1 MHDTR
6 PAPPPLAER
15 LLAWRLPDEE
25 REFVL
30 GDLTEAFHAM
40 VAGGAG
46 GPAARQWYWRET
58 LALLVARFPLTAS
71 ALPPRRQDPPVQT
84 LLSDLRLALRTLRRA
99 RGYALLCVLTLA
111 VGIGGATALFSI
123 VSPVLLQAPPYPEP
137 DRLAFVWEHGPDGTT
152 SNLGYATAVDL
163 GRDAQSL
170 ASWSVLSYWQPTLQ
184 LEGGARLLNG
194 QRVSA
199 AYFRT
204 LGVRP
209 MLGRDFRPEEDVR
222 GANQVVILSHGL
234 WQRAW
239 SGDSGVVGRRVTISG
254 RDYIVAG
261 VMPPSFENVTLPGA
275 ELWGPL
281 GYDESLPWACR
292 TCRHLRFL
300 ARLHPDVT
308 REAARTELDQLMAD
322 LRQRF
327 PGQYASVGSAVQD
340 LRDATIGTLRPMM
353 LMLGGAVVFLLLIAC
368 ANVANLV
375 LGRAFER
382 QGEYALRR
390 ALGASGGR
398 LVRQVTAET
407 LVLAVAGGAAGL
419 ALAALGMRLLP
430 PGATASLP
438 RTGVGQLDWPVVA
451 FAAGAALATTVL
463 AGVIPALLALRSNV
477 ARALGEVGRRVVG
490 RRRHRVRTTLVVVE
504 VSLAIVLLTGAGLLL
519 RTLDRLLRVR
529 TGYDPSGV
537 ATLAV
542 AVGGPRF
549 AEEGP
554 LAAYYAAVLATSQ
567 ALPGVTGA
575 ALVNQLPL
583 GGNFDA
589 YGIHRVDRPSANPES
604 DPSAQRFAVTPSYLE
619 VMRIAILA
627 GRRFTAAD
635 RAGAPNVAIINR
647 ALAELAF
654 PGEDPIGK
662 QIRGGGGDSPARTIV
677 GVADDVRH
685 LSLDGEVE
693 PQLYIPFDQW
703 GIENGMTLVVRT
715 EGDPRTLLP
724 LLRQRVQAV
733 ERAAALSNEATMRDV
748 VANSASE
755 RQLALGALGVFAL
768 VALVLSAAGLYGVIS
783 ASVAERRQEIGVRA
797 ALGATRG
804 RIVGLVARQAAL
816 VTGVGFVVGTLGAMA
831 TGSTLRSL
839 LYGVAPWDVPTLAGV
854 VAVLALVA
862 VVACAAPAWRA
873 ARVDPARVLRGE

>member
-1 MHDTR
+1 MRDQR

-15 LLAWRLPDEE
+15 LLGWRLPDEQ
-25 REFVL
+25 REFIL
-30 GDLTEAFHAM
+30 GDLAEGFHARA
-40 VAGGAG
+40 AGGRG
-46 GPAARQWYWRET
+46 LRAARRWYWRET
-58 LALLVARFPLTAS
+58 LALLAARFPRPYP
-71 ALPPRRQDPPVQT
+71 ALPPQREAPPMHSVVA
-84 LLSDLRLALRTLRRA
+84 DLRLALRTLGRA
-99 RGYALLCVLTLA
+99 RAYAALCILTLA
-111 VGIGGATALFSI
+111 VGIGGATALFSV

-137 DRLAFVWEHGPDGTT
+137 ERLAYFWEKHADGST
-152 SNLGYATAVDL
+152 SNLGYATAVDI
-163 GRDAQSL
+163 GREATSL

-209 MLGRDFRPEEDVR
+209 MLGREFRPEEDVR
-222 GANQVVILSHGL
+222 GANQVVILSHAL

-239 SGDSGVVGRRVTISG
+239 HGDSSLVGRTVTISG
-254 RDYIVAG
+254 RGYLVAG

-281 GYDESLPWACR
+281 GYDESLAWACR
-292 TCRHLRFL
+292 TCRHLRFI
-300 ARLHPDVT
+300 ARLRPDVT
-308 REAARTELDQLMAD
+308 REAATAELDRIMAD
-322 LRQRF
+322 LRQRY
-327 PGQYASVGSAVQD
+327 PDQYASVGGVVQD
-340 LRDATIGTLRPMM
+340 LREATIGTLRPMM

-382 QGEYALRR
+382 QGEYSLRR

-407 LVLAVAGGAAGL
+407 LVLAAAGGAAGL
-419 ALAALGMRLLP
+419 ALAAFGLRFLP
-430 PGATASLP
+430 SAVTDALP
-438 RTGVGQLDWPVVA
+438 RTGVGRLDWGVVV
-451 FAAGAALATTVL
+451 FAAVAALATTVL

-477 ARALGEVGRRVVG
+477 AGALGEVGRRVVG
-490 RRRHRVRTTLVVVE
+490 RRRHRVRTALVVVE

-519 RTLDRLLRVR
+519 RTLDRLLAVR

-537 ATLAV
+537 ATLSL

-554 LAAYYAAVLATSQ
+554 LAAYYAGVLATVR

-589 YGIHRVDRPSANPES
+589 YGVHRVDRPSANPER

-619 VMRIAILA
+619 VMRIGVAA
-627 GRRFTAAD
+627 GRGFTESD

-647 ALAELAF
+647 ALAELAY
-654 PGEDPIGK
+654 PGEDPLGK
-662 QIRGGGGDSPARTIV
+662 QIRGGGGDTPARTIV
-677 GVADDVRH
+677 GIADNVRH

-693 PQLYIPFDQW
+693 PQLYVPFDQW

-715 EGDPRTLLP
+715 SGDPRALLP
-724 LLRQRVQAV
+724 VLRERVQAV
-733 ERAAALSNEATMRDV
+733 ERAAAISAETTMRDV
-748 VANSASE
+748 IANSASE
-755 RQLALGALGVFAL
+755 RQLALGALGTFAL
-768 VALVLSAAGLYGVIS
+768 VALLLSAAGMYGVIS
-783 ASVAERRQEIGVRA
+783 ASVTERRHEIGVRS

-804 RIVGLVARQAAL
+804 MIVGLVVRQAAL
-816 VTGVGFVVGTLGAMA
+816 VAGVGLAVGTAGAIA
-831 TGSTLRSL
+831 TGATLRSL
-839 LYGVAPWDVPTLAGV
+839 LYGVAPWDAVTLLGV
-854 VAVLALVA
+854 VSVLALVA
-862 VVACAAPAWRA
+862 LVACAAPAWRA